1 MLLVVSAVVIA
12 TAAACPAGHFQTP
25 DNACEPCPVGSKGS
39 FLNARS
45 CTSCRRNFYQD
56 SAGQVSC
63 KHCPQ
68 GFTQPLVGKAYCSH
82 PHHILQSKAH
92 TLDMAIEAYRAQETH
107 TMFDPNAEECSTGMN
122 QGATVCKCTACN
134 IIETFMLR
142 PGQHCSEHGLYLE
155 PEIIPTVPHL
165 YGYVM
170 VEDPCEI
177 CYGKCIKKCAR
188 WTGILFENFTEP
200 VDTNSSVEIVT
211 NSDVCDLLSHH
222 VPLRSNKCI

>member
-39 FLNARS
+39 FFNARS
-45 CTSCRRNFYQD
+45 CTACRRNFYQN

-68 GFTQPLVGKAYCSH
+68 GYTQPLVGKAYCSH
-82 PHHILQSKAH
+82 PHHILQSTSH
-92 TLDMAIEAYRAQETH
+92 TLTMAIEAYTAQEDTPA
-107 TMFDPNAEECSTGMN
+107 FDPSAEECSQGMN
-122 QGATVCKCTACN
+122 RGETVCKCTACD
-134 IIETFMLR
+134 IIQTFMIKS
-142 PGQHCSEHGLYLE
+142 GQHCSEHGLYFE
-155 PEIIPTVPHL
+155 PVIHGVPHI

-170 VEDPCEI
+170 VEDECEI
-177 CYGKCIKKCAR
+177 CGKCIQKCAR
-188 WTGILFENFTEP
+188 WTGILRENFTDP
-200 VDTNSSVEIVT
+200 VLTNSSVEFVHT
-211 NSDVCDLLSHH
+211 TDVCDLLSHN